1 MTRYIKTDTLAY
13 PITEQ
18 EIRLAH
24 PNTSFAIPFGP
35 PEGYAVVFPAPPPA
49 YDPVIRVVR
58 EAAPEL
64 TVKGS
69 WEQRWEI
76 VPRFVQYTDDQGVV
90 HTVAEQEAAAIAADK
105 AQRVAALAR
114 DIKAERDRRT
124 NEGGYQAGGKWFHSD
139 TISRTQQ
146 IGLILMGQNL
156 PANIQWKTM
165 DGSFVTMTPALAQEI
180 FQAAA
185 SQDTS
190 TFAVAQQAIAQATAN
205 PGAFHMAA
213 IPWPAIYE
221 AT

>member
-1 MTRYIKTDTLAY
+1 MSMYIKISNGQIETY
-13 PITEQ
+13 PYSITQ
-18 EIRLAH
+18 LRRDN
-24 PNTSFAIPFGP
+24 PTVS
-35 PEGYAVVFPAPPPA
+35 FPANPTEA
-49 YDPVIRVVR
+49 DLARWGVCPVAVTPRPDHNQISQSIDEGAPQQIAGRWQQTWVVR
-58 EAAPEL
+58 AATPQELQQRTEA
-64 TVKGS
+64 
-69 WEQRWEI
+69 I
-76 VPRFVQYTDDQGVV
+76 VST
-90 HTVAEQEAAAIAADK
+90 
-105 AQRVAALAR
+105 
-114 DIKAERDRRT
+114 IKAERDRRT
-124 NEGGYQAGGKWFHSD
+124 NEGGYRAGGKWFHSD
-139 TISRTQQ
+139 VISRTQQ